1 MNDALWAG
9 PLRLSLAVSNFMV
22 QKSRRNGFRSVP
34 PAFLVPH
41 RLEDLTA
48 SGNSSNR
55 LPCYRLHMPCLSG
68 SSSRLFDRR
77 SLCCKK
83 PNSYNPSFCSDLLL
97 LFRFFSDLC
106 DRGVK
111 NFALLGYFKILASL
125 SPDNFHKNT
134 KFDLLI
140 FFCFTDTLIWSKKHQ
155 AEGSG

>member
-9 PLRLSLAVSNFMV
+9 AIAVILCGEQFRGT
-22 QKSRRNGFRSVP
+22 KKPAKRIRSVP
-34 PAFLVPH
+34 PVFLVPH

-48 SGNSSNR
+48 SGNSSSR

-77 SLCCKK
+77 SLYCRK

-97 LFRFFSDLC
+97 LFRFFLNLC

-111 NFALLGYFKILASL
+111 NFALLGYFKIFASL